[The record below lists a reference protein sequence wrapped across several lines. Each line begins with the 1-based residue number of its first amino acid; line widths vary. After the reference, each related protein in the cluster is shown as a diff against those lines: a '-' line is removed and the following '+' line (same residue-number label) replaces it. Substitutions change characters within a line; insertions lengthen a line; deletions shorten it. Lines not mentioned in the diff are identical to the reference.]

1 MILACLGDSLT
12 EGDYGLWGKRGIA
25 NVQEK
30 GYPYFLAR
38 FLGCEVKNYGKCGFK
53 ASAFLRFY
61 DEGAVNVKDADA
73 VLIML
78 GTNGGMSASGDSP
91 ENRAYTELISRVR
104 RDAPRAR
111 IFLLTPPHATEDPK
125 WSNCGYAPQV
135 EQAVL
140 FTRAEAA
147 RQKLPLIDI
156 YADPRLQPG
165 FEDWFQQNDGL
176 HMTELGYQKL
186 AERVYYELKKAL
198 RPEA

>member
-12 EGDYGLWGKRGIA
+12 EGDYGVWGKHGIA

-38 FLGCEVKNYGKCGFK
+38 FMGCKVKNFGKCGYR
-53 ASAFLRFY
+53 ASTFLRYY
-61 DEGAVNVKDADA
+61 DEGHVDVKDADA
-73 VLIML
+73 VLLML
-78 GTNGGMSASGDSP
+78 GTNGGMSATNDTD
-91 ENRAYTELISRVR
+91 ENRAYTQLISRVR
-104 RDAPRAR
+104 RDAPRAQ
-111 IFLLTPPHATEDPK
+111 IFLLTPPNATTDPK
-125 WSNCGYAPQV
+125 LSNCGYAPQV

-140 FTRAEAA
+140 FARAEAA

-156 YADPRLQPG
+156 YLDPRLQPG

-186 AERVYYELKKAL
+186 AERVYFELKKAL
-198 RPEA
+198 RPKA